1 MAVSIDSYITLTD
14 AIVVD
19 AGQLVD
25 DSHTERRERA
35 GRAIP
40 GIGRHSMRAATPPY
54 GGRPLLRCPRYRVST
69 PELRVAQ
76 SAGSIFYRLSTV
88 PLILHTAA
96 ALAATNEARLRGLA
110 RGSRWIWRRGLHGQR
125 HPDALGNTLADPGQR
140 RVARVATCH
149 WPHWSLFSGARLSWR
164 ISHDVV

>member
-54 GGRPLLRCPRYRVST
+54 GGRPLSEIPRVN
-69 PELRVAQ
+69 
-76 SAGSIFYRLSTV
+76 AGAARRPIGGFHFLPPFYRPADSS
-88 PLILHTAA
+88 HRCCA
-96 ALAATNEARLRGLA
+96 G
-110 RGSRWIWRRGLHGQR
+110 R
-125 HPDALGNTLADPGQR
+125 HQ
-140 RVARVATCH
+140 
-149 WPHWSLFSGARLSWR
+149 
-164 ISHDVV
+164 